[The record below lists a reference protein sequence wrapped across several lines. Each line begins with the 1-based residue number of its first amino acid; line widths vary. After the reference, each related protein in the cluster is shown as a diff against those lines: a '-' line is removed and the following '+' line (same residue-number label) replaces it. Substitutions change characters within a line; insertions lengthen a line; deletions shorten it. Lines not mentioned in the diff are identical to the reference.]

1 MKWQANVR
9 EMVLWCTRRDAQLM
23 SLRQLAHFLGDQ
35 GKARAA
41 IAARA
46 VLNRHSGRAA
56 AEAARPA

>member
-41 IAARA
+41 ARA